1 MKLILSAFL
10 TILCTSSLNAQWNI
24 DLKRESYFPS
34 SAKMGVPFP
43 MTFSITN
50 SGTKDIE
57 SIDIEYTPSGGSPMT
72 INHNLDIPIQPD
84 STANVIVNGFIC
96 DVIGEEVFGY
106 FTPTHINNEPNYGSG
121 TWLYL
126 FCADEL
132 IQRRLVIE
140 EGASIKCGYCPL
152 GYISMEYMREKF
164 TDDTYIGISI
174 HETGEMAT
182 PGTFSSFWNRVTGKP
197 TAFANRDFDNTL
209 SPLPGIFEDIHSN
222 ITSQAAV
229 VDVTAS
235 IQYDKTKNTA
245 IVESN
250 LRFVFDYPESDF
262 RIAYIITEDNLGPY
276 NQRNYYSGGSLG
288 ECFGW
293 ENKTSYVSIVFND
306 IAREGSVYD
315 GVEGLIPSE
324 IKAGQIYTPQYE
336 LDLSHVNVPE
346 NSKVAVL
353 VINGITGK
361 IANAVQIPV
370 TGHTSG
376 IDGMDADATGNTT
389 IATGGIGCIYITS
402 TLPTDIYGID
412 GRMIIKGT
420 TQGIINASKG
430 IYIARTAKATSKI
443 IVK

>member
-1 MKLILSAFL
+1 MKQILSAFL
-10 TILCTSSLNAQWNI
+10 TFLCTLTLNAQWNI
-24 DLKRESYFPS
+24 NLQRESYFPS

-57 SIDIEYTPSGGSPMT
+57 SVEIEYAPSGGTPIT
-72 INHNLDIPIQPD
+72 INHHLDTPIQPD
-84 STANVIVNGFIC
+84 NTANVNVDGFIC

-106 FTPTHINNEPNYGSG
+106 FNLKRINNEPNYGSG

-126 FCADEL
+126 FCANEL
-132 IQRRLVIE
+132 IPRRLVVE
-140 EGASIKCGYCPL
+140 AGASIKCGYSPL
-152 GYISMEYMREKF
+152 GYILIEHMREKF

-174 HETGEMAT
+174 QEAGEMAALS
-182 PGTFSSFWNRVTGKP
+182 TFSSFWDNVTGKP

-209 SPLPGIFEDIHSN
+209 SPLPGIFEDVHNN

-229 VDVTAS
+229 VDVSAS
-235 IQYDKTKNTA
+235 MQYDKATATA

-262 RIAYIITEDNLGPY
+262 RIAYIITEDKLGPY
-276 NQRNYYSGGSLG
+276 NQRNYYSGGGLG

-293 ENKTSYVSIVFND
+293 ENKPSYVSVVFNN

-315 GVEGLIPSE
+315 GIEGLIPSE
-324 IKAGQIYTPQYE
+324 IKAGQIYTPRYE
-336 LDLSHVNVPE
+336 LDLSHVKVPE
-346 NSKVAVL
+346 NSNVAVL
-353 VINGITGK
+353 VINGATGK
-361 IANAVQIPV
+361 IVNAVKIPV
-370 TGHTSG
+370 TEQTSG
-376 IDGMDADATGNTT
+376 IDRVDADATEP
-389 IATGGIGCIYITS
+389 IATGGIGCIYIKS
-402 TLPTDIYGID
+402 DLPTDIYGID
-412 GRMIIKGT
+412 GRMIVKGAR
-420 TQGIINASKG
+420 QGIINLPGG